1 MNPSVHH
8 AAPAPEEYIRLRKAA
23 GLSAKS
29 PEGAAIGLRN
39 SIYCVSLRHED
50 RLIGMGRIIGDGGCF
65 YQIVDIAVDPAYQG
79 IGLGKLVMAH
89 LTEYLDS
96 HAPKGSYVSLI
107 ADVPA
112 DRLYKQY
119 GFDYTEPASVG
130 MYRKYSL

>member
-8 AAPAPEEYIRLRKAA
+8 TAPTPEEYIRLRKAA
-23 GLSAKS
+23 GLSAKH

-39 SIYCVSLRHED
+39 STFCVTLRLED
-50 RLIGMGRIIGDGGCF
+50 QLIGMGRIIGDGGCF
-65 YQIVDIAVDPAYQG
+65 FQVVDIAVEPAYQG
-79 IGLGKLVMAH
+79 QGLGKLIMAH

-96 HAPKGSYVSLI
+96 HAPKGSYISLI

-119 GFDYTEPASVG
+119 GFDYTGPEAVG
-130 MYRKYSL
+130 MYKKYPL